1 MQVKDIID
9 KKNVLA
15 PFSRLPDWIT
25 FIHNDIFKRVSNLE
39 FGLVDQVTLLRQ
51 EMYESEDA
59 ILVRVSQ
66 EREIQMTNMD

>member
-1 MQVKDIID
+1 MKDIID

-15 PFSRLPDWIT
+15 PFSTLPDWIT

-39 FGLVDQVTLLRQ
+39 VGLVDQVTLLRQ